1 VSPVL
6 LQEHGVFVNLFLD
19 DVRLPPSQQYIPAR
33 SSQEALD
40 IIQILGWPKFMS
52 LDHDLGG
59 DDTTMVFLRRLVN
72 EVWDGEQPIP
82 DYIVHSANPV
92 GAQNIIAF
100 MESWKRSRSLNAKDT
115 IP

>member
-1 VSPVL
+1 
-6 LQEHGVFVNLFLD
+6 
-19 DVRLPPSQQYIPAR
+19 
-33 SSQEALD
+33 
-40 IIQILGWPKFMS
+40 
-52 LDHDLGG
+52 
-59 DDTTMVFLRRLVN
+59 MVFLRRLVN